1 MPNITYPRTCPTCGK
16 KLSKG
21 RFFNHKKRCGTT
33 EHRIQCPWCA
43 LTFGEKINMQC
54 HVRQQHSNN
63 PLRFHCTMCG
73 KALASKQNLRLH
85 METVLGDKKPSFGC
99 WYCNARF
106 TMKKDRQIHM
116 RCDHGRIC
124 REQELN
130 LQLHL
135 LHLSEEND
143 IQNEWLFVESR
154 PIQPDE
160 HDVFPRGQTPIH
172 SYFFMENKINGNR
185 TFVGSTCI
193 DPKAGAVID
202 YFKYILEN
210 KVERIYMDNQDNPD
224 NQGLQTFTVRSN
236 TKFVQQLP
244 IVKHL
249 NPPVIKKPEG

>member
-1 MPNITYPRTCPTCGK
+1 
-16 KLSKG
+16 
-21 RFFNHKKRCGTT
+21 
-33 EHRIQCPWCA
+33 
-43 LTFGEKINMQC
+43 
-54 HVRQQHSNN
+54 
-63 PLRFHCTMCG
+63 
-73 KALASKQNLRLH
+73 
-85 METVLGDKKPSFGC
+85 
-99 WYCNARF
+99 
-106 TMKKDRQIHM
+106 M
-116 RCDHGRIC
+116 RCDHERIC
-124 REQELN
+124 REQEVN

-143 IQNEWLFVESR
+143 FQNEWLFVESR

-160 HDVFPRGQTPIH
+160 HDVCPCGQTPKH

-185 TFVGSTCI
+185 TFVGSTCIGNI